1 MQSELLIEQDKV
13 KAKKPTEEKNQ
24 KGPQQ
29 RPYIDE
35 LDQIRA
41 ITIFCMVAVHVLIYT
56 AFLAPDP
63 LGTQIFNGVY
73 NAVRFTRTIF
83 MFITAAALVS
93 TYYGKPFSLTG
104 FWKKR
109 SIGVLLPYV
118 IWTIIYTAINDP
130 QPSPWAF
137 LITTL
142 KNVLTGNASIQL
154 YYIGLTLQFYLLLPG
169 FLWLLQRAKQH
180 PWTLLGV
187 SFVLQ
192 IILWTVDYYT
202 LEAHIP
208 STGFFAIVARYQY
221 RFVFLYQFYFV
232 LGGVVALHLSEVRAW
247 LLSHRT
253 WVFVALGVT
262 LTARTLV
269 YMFQFDVAHLPI
281 DYTVEVLQPVMVFYS
296 VSVIAFLFWL
306 AYRSVRKRDLQRP
319 PRGQRFWRTLSDAS
333 FGVYLVHPIV
343 MGLVFIWVIFPLR
356 SWVPGL
362 ICIAL
367 TWLLTAFGSTVWS
380 LLFMNLPILSRLVGR
395 SHRKSDR
402 TLPLGWLKRP
412 AATHNPAVKTAP
424 VKVPSRIHLNAPSLQ
439 QGAGATQKRTH

>member
-1 MQSELLIEQDKV
+1 MQSELLVEQDKG
-13 KAKKPTEEKNQ
+13 KEKKPTEERNQ
-24 KGPQQ
+24 KELQQ

-73 NAVRFTRTIF
+73 NALRFTRTIF

-93 TYYGKPFSLTG
+93 TYYGKPFSFIS

-118 IWTIIYTAINDP
+118 IWTIIYTAINDA
-130 QPSPWAF
+130 QPTPWAF

-142 KNVLTGNASIQL
+142 KNVLSGNASIQL

-169 FLWLLQRAKQH
+169 FLWLLQRAKRH

-192 IILWTVDYYT
+192 VILWTVDYYT

-208 STGFFAIVARYQY
+208 STGFFAFVAHYQY
-221 RFVFLYQFYFV
+221 RLVLLYQFYFV
-232 LGGVVALHLSEVRAW
+232 LGGVVALHLAEVRVW

-269 YMFQFDVAHLPI
+269 YVFQFDVAHLPI
-281 DYTVEVLQPVMVFYS
+281 DYTVEVLQPFMVFYS
-296 VSVIAFLFWL
+296 VSVIAFLYWL
-306 AYRSVRKRDLQRP
+306 TYRSVRKRDPQRLS
-319 PRGQRFWRTLSDAS
+319 RGRRFWRTLSDAS

-362 ICIAL
+362 ICIVL
-367 TWLLTAFGSTVWS
+367 TWLLTAFGSTAWS

-395 SHRKSDR
+395 SHRKSDQV
-402 TLPLGWLKRP
+402 LLVSWLKRQ
-412 AATHNPAVKTAP
+412 AAMRNPAVKTAP
-424 VKVPSRIHLNAPSLQ
+424 VKVPSRVHLNAPSLQ

>member
-1 MQSELLIEQDKV
+1 LRSEPLVEQDKL
-13 KAKKPTEEKNQ
+13 KAKKPAEERNQ
-24 KGPQQ
+24 NGPQQ

-63 LGTQIFNGVY
+63 LGTQVFNGVY

-93 TYYGKPFSLTG
+93 TYYGKPFSFMG

-109 SIGVLLPYV
+109 SVGVLLPYV
-118 IWTIIYTAINDP
+118 IWTIIYTTINDP
-130 QPSPWAF
+130 QHSLWAF

-142 KNVLTGNASIQL
+142 KNVLSGNASIQL
-154 YYIGLTLQFYLLLPG
+154 YYIGITLQFYLLLPG

-180 PWTLLGV
+180 PWTLVGV

-208 STGFFAIVARYQY
+208 STGFFALVARYQY

-253 WVFVALGVT
+253 WVFVAVGVT

-269 YMFQFDVAHLPI
+269 YVFQFDVAHLPI

-306 AYRSVRKRDLQRP
+306 AYRSVRKRDPQRP
-319 PRGQRFWRTLSDAS
+319 SRGRRFWRTLSDAS

-362 ICIAL
+362 VCVAL

-380 LLFMNLPILSRLVGR
+380 LVFMNLPILSRLVGR
-395 SHRKSDR
+395 SHRMSDQALL
-402 TLPLGWLKRP
+402 TGWLKRQV
-412 AATHNPAVKTAP
+412 ARSNPAVQTAP
-424 VKVPSRIHLNAPSLQ
+424 VQVPSCIHLDAPSLRQ
-439 QGAGATQKRTH
+439 DAGATQKHTR